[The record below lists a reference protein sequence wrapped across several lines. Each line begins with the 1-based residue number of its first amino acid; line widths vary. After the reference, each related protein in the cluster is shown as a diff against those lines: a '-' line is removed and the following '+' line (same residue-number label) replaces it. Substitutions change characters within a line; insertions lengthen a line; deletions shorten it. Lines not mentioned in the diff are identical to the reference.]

1 MEHLERTK
9 HQHAAMTAEPS
20 DTGTS
25 VRTRLDNRTVF
36 LFFFFLLFSF
46 LVSYY
51 SWRQLGTFN
60 IWTSTGTWES
70 IFHIWD
76 FLFIENFLPSSPQG
90 CNKKEVQTVRLK
102 KTPKIPVGDNWCHGD
117 DYQLSLLTRAFCFG
131 LCTCSPTNGQWMP
144 PITLQ
149 NDH

>member
-36 LFFFFLLFSF
+36 LFFFFSSF
-46 LVSYY
+46 LF
-51 SWRQLGTFN
+51 L
-60 IWTSTGTWES
+60 
-70 IFHIWD
+70 FHIIVGDSWV
-76 FLFIENFLPSSPQG
+76 PSISEPAQVPESPYFTFETFYLLKTFYLLHHRDVIKRKFKQSG
-90 CNKKEVQTVRLK
+90 LK
-102 KTPKIPVGDNWCHGD
+102 KKPKIPVGDNWCHGD

-131 LCTCSPTNGQWMP
+131 LCTCSPTNGKWMP

>member
-36 LFFFFLLFSF
+36 LFSFFSSF
-46 LVSYY
+46 LF
-51 SWRQLGTFN
+51 L
-60 IWTSTGTWES
+60 
-70 IFHIWD
+70 FHIIVGDSWVPSISEPAQVPESPYFTFET

-90 CNKKEVQTVRLK
+90 CNKKEVQTVRL
-102 KTPKIPVGDNWCHGD
+102 C
-117 DYQLSLLTRAFCFG
+117 LSLQA
-131 LCTCSPTNGQWMP
+131 
-144 PITLQ
+144 
-149 NDH
+149 